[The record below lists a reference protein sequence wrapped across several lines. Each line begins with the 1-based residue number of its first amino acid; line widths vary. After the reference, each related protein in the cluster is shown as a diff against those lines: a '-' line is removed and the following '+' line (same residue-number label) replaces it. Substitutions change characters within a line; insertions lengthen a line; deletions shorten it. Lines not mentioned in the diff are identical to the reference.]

1 MVNEGLINSS
11 IEYNKAKEGTATNK
25 RVALGIRVQAI
36 SNAVLWLKVSTG
48 FVCDCIDDENP
59 TSIEAIIYKTK
70 KTIKTNKNI
79 TS

>member
-36 SNAVLWLKVSTG
+36 SNAVL
-48 FVCDCIDDENP
+48 
-59 TSIEAIIYKTK
+59 
-70 KTIKTNKNI
+70 
-79 TS
+79 